1 MKPLFHHA
9 HYWLITLLI
18 TLGVA
23 SNLLLAADHEKGLLW
38 QINKAGLTPSYLF
51 GTIHSDDPRVIKLP
65 PAVRSRFEQAD
76 SVTIEVA
83 LTFSTAMK
91 SLFSMYLKPGET
103 LDQLIDKKDY
113 AELVKI
119 LINYGVP
126 EEATKRLKPLVTLL
140 ILSSPKSKTGQF
152 LDLQLYQQAQALDKP
167 VFGLETAEEQLAL
180 FDFLSLEEQ
189 VTLLKDSLKELSK
202 IPEILEQLHEL
213 YLQRDLGG
221 LLKLNEE
228 SIKMDN
234 HKELADK
241 FMKRLIVDRNLVM
254 VERMQARLL
263 EGNAFIAVG
272 ALHLPGRQGLLKL
285 LEARGY
291 RVLALY

>member
-1 MKPLFHHA
+1 MRPLSRCA
-9 HYWLITLLI
+9 YYWLITLLI
-18 TLGVA
+18 TLGAA
-23 SNLLLAADHEKGLLW
+23 SNLLLAADQEKGLLW
-38 QINKAGLTPSYLF
+38 QIDKTGLTPSYLF
-51 GTIHSDDPRVIKLP
+51 GTIHSDDPRVTKLP
-65 PAVRSRFEQAD
+65 PVVRSRFEQAD

-103 LDQLIDKKDY
+103 LDKLIDKKKY
-113 AELVKI
+113 EELVKV
-119 LINYGVP
+119 LIDYGVP
-126 EEATKRLKPLVTLL
+126 EEATKRLKPLVTLI
-140 ILSSPKSKTGQF
+140 ILSSPKSTTGQF

-189 VTLLKDSLKELSK
+189 VTLLKGSLKELAE
-202 IPEILEQLHEL
+202 IPAVLEKLHEL
-213 YLQRDLGG
+213 YLQRDLSG

-234 HKELADK
+234 HKELVEK

-254 VERMQARLL
+254 VERMQARLQ

-272 ALHLPGRQGLLKL
+272 ALHLPGKQGLLKL

-291 RVLALY
+291 RVSVLY